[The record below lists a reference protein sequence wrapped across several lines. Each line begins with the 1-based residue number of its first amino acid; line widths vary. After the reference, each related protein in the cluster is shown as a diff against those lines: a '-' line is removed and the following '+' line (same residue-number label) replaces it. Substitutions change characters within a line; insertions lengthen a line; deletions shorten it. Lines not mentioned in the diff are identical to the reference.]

1 MKIVLILLCVMQAF
15 PLLGQSTS
23 LSEQL
28 IHCTVRIE
36 CQYKSKNKD
45 GKEVTT
51 KGTGSAFFF
60 TFVIVDNRDT
70 LRIPVI
76 VTNNHVVTK
85 STQGAFYLTL
95 KDSIGNPLYGKK
107 VPVILDKF
115 ESLWISHPDPN
126 IDLCIM
132 PMASLLDQ
140 AEKKRLRVYYKA
152 FDEKMIPSNDLW
164 SSFLAIEEVLMIG
177 YPNGLW
183 DNVNNLP
190 IVRMGQT
197 ATPLKIDYQGKPEFL
212 VNIPAFP
219 GSSGSPIILYNQ
231 GAYATSKGTN
241 IGTRLYLLG
250 ILYAGPTY
258 GAMGKGITID
268 KVPVSV
274 QTFTEIPINI
284 GVAIS
289 SKNLLGFKEILKQR
303 VREEKK

>member
-15 PLLGQSTS
+15 QLLGQSTS

-36 CQYKSKNKD
+36 CQYKSKHKD

-51 KGTGSAFFF
+51 KGTGSAIFI
-60 TFVIVDNRDT
+60 TFIIVDNRDT

-132 PMASLLDQ
+132 PMASLL
-140 AEKKRLRVYYKA
+140 
-152 FDEKMIPSNDLW
+152 
-164 SSFLAIEEVLMIG
+164 
-177 YPNGLW
+177 
-183 DNVNNLP
+183 
-190 IVRMGQT
+190 
-197 ATPLKIDYQGKPEFL
+197 
-212 VNIPAFP
+212 
-219 GSSGSPIILYNQ
+219 
-231 GAYATSKGTN
+231 
-241 IGTRLYLLG
+241 
-250 ILYAGPTY
+250 
-258 GAMGKGITID
+258 
-268 KVPVSV
+268 
-274 QTFTEIPINI
+274 
-284 GVAIS
+284 
-289 SKNLLGFKEILKQR
+289 
-303 VREEKK
+303 